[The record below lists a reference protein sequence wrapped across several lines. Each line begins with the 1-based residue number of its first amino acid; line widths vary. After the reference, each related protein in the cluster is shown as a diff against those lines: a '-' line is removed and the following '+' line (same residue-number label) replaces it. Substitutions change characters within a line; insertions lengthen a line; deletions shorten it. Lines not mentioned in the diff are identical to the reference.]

1 MRTGFPNCKIE
12 IYNVADELTH
22 TITSNILSCNTHD
35 VLTSGVGSF
44 NFALP
49 ALKGFTRTYSDIG
62 NHYKA
67 KFSFGYNS
75 NYTHVFTGRI
85 VPFTDNVSP
94 KQKTRVFEGK
104 GLGEILE
111 RNFIYNKRWQNEE
124 ASAIVTEIAD
134 LGLGYPTFADPD
146 IDEDTTDE
154 TITVR
159 TESYFDVLKKISDY
173 WVDGDTKVQKDYGVD
188 KDGTLFWKARPL
200 RTVGVETFT
209 YGKHFSTYSL
219 KYDITNLKNSI
230 QVFGAPRVP
239 YPYSY
244 DDWTDS
250 LDLWTA
256 LTGSL
261 VLVNNSP
268 PGVKAG
274 TYRVQVQGETSVGM
288 KLTLPKRIHLR
299 DITTLNFWYDQGYVY
314 DPVTPT
320 VYLYA
325 PDSDNCFTAELIA
338 DPDWH
343 FFKQDL
349 GENNEY
355 DADERPDAIWHK
367 TGDPNW
373 WDIQEIAFETTEDAG
388 AFGFSVD
395 KLWFYPERYV
405 ATSWDTTSINNYG
418 EREAEYTDDQ
428 LLTADETLARA
439 RTLMYTQKDRVLRL
453 DFTVPGNS
461 NVLVGDRL
469 TMTLPPSNVSAVAF
483 DVASV
488 DQHFTGGKAAKWQ
501 TSVHAIQGDTTRQLP
516 SVTTWDTVKRQ
527 LHMNRDV
534 NSEIYSRIVR

>member
-35 VLTSGVGSF
+35 VLTSAVGSF
-44 NFALP
+44 NFTLP
-49 ALKGFTRTYSDIG
+49 AYKGFTRTYNDIG
-62 NHYKA
+62 NHYKC
-67 KFSFGYNS
+67 KFSFGYND

-85 VPFTDNVSP
+85 VPFTDDISP

-111 RNFIYNKRWQNEE
+111 RNFIYNKRWQNVD
-124 ASAIVTEIAD
+124 ASVIVTDISD

-159 TESYFDVLKKISDY
+159 TESYFDVLKKVSDY

-200 RTVGVETFT
+200 RTAGVETFT

-219 KYDITNLKNSI
+219 KYDITNTKNRL
-230 QVFGAPRVP
+230 QVFGVPRNP
-239 YPYSY
+239 YPYSR

-250 LDLWTA
+250 FDDWEQSGGELNSTA
-256 LTGSL
+256 
-261 VLVNNSP
+261 P
-268 PGVKAG
+268 KAG
-274 TYRVQVQGETSVGM
+274 TYSLRFINNPIDAKFTF
-288 KLTLPKRIHLR
+288 PKRIHLR
-299 DITTLNFWYDQGYVY
+299 DITTLNLWSWVEAALN
-314 DPVTPT
+314 PVLK
-320 VYLYA
+320 LYA
-325 PDSDNCFTAELIA
+325 PDEDNYFYIPKSDGAWEYLELA
-338 DPDWH
+338 
-343 FFKQDL
+343 L

-355 DADERPDAIWHK
+355 DADERPSGAWYK
-367 TGDPNW
+367 EGDPNW
-373 WDIQEIAFETTEDAG
+373 WDLQAIKFESDIVDPPTPQAWRI
-388 AFGFSVD
+388 D
-395 KLWFYPERYV
+395 KLFFYPERYV
-405 ATSWDTTSINNYG
+405 ATAWDTTSINSYS

-428 LLTADETLARA
+428 LLTAEETLARA

-469 TMTLPPSNVSAVAF
+469 TMTLPPSNISAVAF

-488 DQHFTGGKAAKWQ
+488 DHMFTGGKTAKWQ
-501 TSVHAIQGDTTRQLP
+501 TSVHAIQGADTRQLP